1 MRPPDPIPLL
11 RPHYRALNAHT
22 DRSAP
27 VSCIGT
33 LALRFLRL
41 GFSLG
46 IRSLVPAV
54 PRESLC
60 PTHAPSTPVAARPII
75 RHPAD
80 LSQDDET
87 VLVSTTLRFI
97 TARLRR
103 VHFRSSFGH
112 APARISSELFIRRSP
127 PRLFIAA
134 ARTGL
139 RPAPESRSRRAIL
152 HHSRSFTLRG

>member
-1 MRPPDPIPLL
+1 ML

-54 PRESLC
+54 PGESLC

-80 LSQDDET
+80 LLCLSVEC
-87 VLVSTTLRFI
+87 
-97 TARLRR
+97 
-103 VHFRSSFGH
+103 
-112 APARISSELFIRRSP
+112 
-127 PRLFIAA
+127 
-134 ARTGL
+134 
-139 RPAPESRSRRAIL
+139 
-152 HHSRSFTLRG
+152 